1 MRLRRRDAI
10 RRNPWQSGSASV
22 VSGSASGFAF
32 PNPRRPRDPEVRQ
45 EQEKL
50 KRQSAV
56 TNLRGK
62 FEDEKEVQRL
72 SYVRSI
78 STDAGGVLDK
88 TDSSSGGFR
97 RSLSYVAAVEAATPP
112 KNIVIIEKPNPKPP
126 PRRKD
131 STSSSSSSDEEMSTK
146 SKKSSSRIESLRAN
160 FETGLADTA
169 ARVTKTLPTVSVS
182 VTSSKQQQQQQ
193 QQQQHETYPKRR
205 ARAKEKV
212 SHPRQQHYQK
222 KIKKKEA
229 WYETSFEKRS
239 FTTRLSETLV
249 QGTRGWTSGTRRSLM
264 PRSTTPSRRWGSWPQ
279 PWGPSRGSPGRGK
292 RETIKKRKKKN

>member
-22 VSGSASGFAF
+22 VSGSVSGFAF

-112 KNIVIIEKPNPKPP
+112 KNIVIIEKPNPKLP

-131 STSSSSSSDEEMSTK
+131 DSTSTSSSSDEDMSTK
-146 SKKSSSRIESLRAN
+146 SKKPSSRIESLRAN

-182 VTSSKQQQQQQ
+182 VTSSKHQQ

-229 WYETSFEKRS
+229 WYETSFEGEAS
-239 FTTRLSETLV
+239 P
-249 QGTRGWTSGTRRSLM
+249 QG
-264 PRSTTPSRRWGSWPQ
+264 
-279 PWGPSRGSPGRGK
+279 
-292 RETIKKRKKKN
+292 